1 MFEFFPTQLI
11 NYIPSSLVD
20 NFSCLRK
27 QILQLCQVLLQRNE
41 LTRRGTNQAQDYVI
55 MREIKKK
62 KKKETKSKE
71 MFLNPPT
78 TTSVLY
84 FIYLLL

>member
-62 KKKETKSKE
+62 KKETKSKE